1 MWDESFSGVCVFISG
16 GLLVRITSSL
26 KIQIV
31 KGVFLW
37 NLKNAKI
44 ETQSRP
50 FAKDAIHLQSTLA
63 EQQQQQ
69 QQQKISGYYHLQ

>member
-16 GLLVRITSSL
+16 GLLVRVTSSL
-26 KIQIV
+26 KVQIV
-31 KGVFLW
+31 EGVFLW

-50 FAKDAIHLQSTLA
+50 SAKDAICLLSTFK
-63 EQQQQQ
+63 EHEKQYQD
-69 QQQKISGYYHLQ
+69 